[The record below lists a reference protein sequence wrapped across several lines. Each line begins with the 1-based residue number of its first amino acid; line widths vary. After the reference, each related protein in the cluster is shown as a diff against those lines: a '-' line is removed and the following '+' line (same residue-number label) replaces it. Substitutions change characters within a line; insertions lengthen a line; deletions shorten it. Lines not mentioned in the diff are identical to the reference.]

1 MRHALSIVV
10 CLLLAAAALT
20 PARGQE
26 IPEIPFE
33 KYELPNG
40 LDVILH
46 EDHAIPMVS
55 VNVWYH
61 VGSGDEKPGRSGF
74 AHLFEHMMFQGSKHH
89 DAEFFEPLQKVGGRI
104 NGSTNTDRTNYWENV
119 PSNYLE
125 TVLWL
130 EADRMGFLL
139 PAMTQEKLD
148 NQRDVV
154 KNERRQNY
162 ENQPYRKSRLILAEM
177 MFPDEHPYSWPTIGS
192 QADLSAASLE
202 DVSDFFKTY
211 YAPNNASLVI
221 AGAIDREQ
229 TKEWVEKY
237 FAAIPPGPAVERIG
251 TWMPELD
258 GPKRATAE
266 DNIELPRLYYA
277 WHTPGYYQPGDAEL
291 DLLRNILAEGK
302 TSRLYKAL
310 VYEQEIAQDVTVFQ
324 GSRLMGSIFQIQV
337 TAREGH
343 TLEEIEAAVDA
354 EIEKLLAEGVTDDE
368 LEQARLFWE
377 ARFIRALERVGGFG
391 GVADRLNNYNYYLG
405 DPGSFAWDMGR
416 YSSATAEG
424 VLEYARRYL
433 EPDKRGTLHLVPQ
446 GQLVAAE
453 DETDRAVEPSGG
465 AEPAF
470 APPPI
475 HRERL
480 ANGLELLVVEDH
492 ALPIVQ
498 ANLVVKSGWAS
509 DPADRPGTASLTA
522 ELLDEGTTSRSAL
535 EISDETKRLAAAL
548 GTNSFFDGSGV
559 NLNVLERN
567 LTPALGLMADVVMNP
582 NFPEEELERQRR
594 IYLGRIQQEAKQPQ
608 AAAFK
613 SFLRLLY
620 GAEHPYGQPFTGS
633 GTTAAIQAIT
643 RDDLRGYYA
652 AHYLPG
658 NAALIM
664 VGDLTP
670 AEAREAAIAAF
681 GEWRGGEAAAAVAPA
696 ADPVAETGIYIV
708 DKPGA
713 PQSVVVA
720 GNVAIRRS
728 DPDYVAF
735 EVMNNAFGGKFA
747 SRINLNLRE
756 DKGYSYGARSIFL
769 PTRGDGPYLVFA
781 PVQAQ
786 STKESVVEIVRELG
800 ELVGTRPITEEE
812 LSEAQGN
819 LIKGFPQDFE
829 TVGGV
834 ARQLAEIVRY
844 GLPDDE
850 WVRRLEGIREV
861 TAEAATRAGKDRID
875 ADRLLIVVVGDRE
888 RIEPGL
894 RELGLGEVKTFDMSV
909 LR

>member
-1 MRHALSIVV
+1 MKKAFSTPLV
-10 CLLLAAAALT
+10 LAALVAA
-20 PARGQE
+20 PAAAQSV
-26 IPEIPFE
+26 PEIQFD

-46 EDHAIPMVS
+46 EDHSIPIVS

-61 VGSGDEKPGRSGF
+61 VGSGNEQPGRSGF
-74 AHLFEHMMFQGSKHH
+74 AHLFEHMMFQGSKNH
-89 DAEFFEPLQKVGGRI
+89 DDEFFKPLQKVGGRI

-177 MFPDEHPYSWPTIGS
+177 MYPDEHPYSWPTIGS
-192 QADLSAASLE
+192 QEDLTAASID

-211 YAPNNASLVI
+211 YAPNNAALVI
-221 AGAIDREQ
+221 AGDIDPAA
-229 TKEWVEKY
+229 TKEMVEKY
-237 FAAIPPGPAVERIG
+237 FAALPPGPAVERVSN
-251 TWMPELD
+251 WMPELD
-258 GPKRATAE
+258 GPRRAVAE
-266 DNIELPRLYYA
+266 DNIKLPRLYYV
-277 WHTPGYYQPGDAEL
+277 WHTPGFYKPGDAEF
-291 DLLRNILAEGK
+291 DLLSNILSTGK
-302 TSRLYKAL
+302 TSRLYKSL
-310 VYEQEIAQDVTVFQ
+310 VYEQEIAQDVASFQ
-324 GSRLMGSIFQIQV
+324 ASRLMGSTFQIRV

-343 TLEEIEAAVDA
+343 TLEELEEAVDA
-354 EIEKLLAEGVTDDE
+354 ELAKLLAEGVTDQE
-368 LEQARLFWE
+368 LEQARMAWE
-377 ARFIRALERVGGFG
+377 ASFIRRLERIGGFG
-391 GVADRLNNYNYYLG
+391 GVADQLNNYNYYLG
-405 DPGSFAWDMGR
+405 DPGSFDRDIER
-416 YSSATAEG
+416 YSKATAED
-424 VLEYARRYL
+424 VLSYTERYL
-433 EPDKRGTLHLVPQ
+433 QAGKRGTLHLVPQ
-446 GQLVAAE
+446 GQLVAKE
-453 DETDRAVEPSGG
+453 DDTDRTVEPQGA
-465 AEPAF
+465 AEPDF
-470 APPPI
+470 APPAI

-498 ANLVVKSGWAS
+498 ANLVIESGWAS
-509 DPADRPGTASLTA
+509 DPAERPGTASLTA
-522 ELLDEGTTSRSAL
+522 ELLDEGTTGRNAL
-535 EISDETKRLAAAL
+535 EIAGEAKRLAASL

-559 NLNVLERN
+559 NLNVLKRN
-567 LTPALGLMADVVMNP
+567 LGPALDLMADVVMNP
-582 NFPEEELERQRR
+582 TFPDEELERQRR

-608 AAAFK
+608 QAAFK

-620 GAEHPYGQPFTGS
+620 GADHPYGQPFTGS

-643 RDDLRGYYA
+643 REDLTSYYES
-652 AHYLPG
+652 HYLPS

-664 VGDLTP
+664 VGDVTP
-670 AEAREAAIAAF
+670 AEARRATTAAF
-681 GEWRGGEAAAAVAPA
+681 GGWQGGTVAASEAPS
-696 ADPVAETGIYIV
+696 AEPISGTGIYIV
-708 DKPGA
+708 DRPGA
-713 PQSVVVA
+713 PQSVVVV

-756 DKGYSYGARSIFL
+756 DKGYSYGARAIFI

-781 PVQAQ
+781 PVQSQ
-786 STKESVVEIVRELG
+786 STKESVVEIVKELR
-800 ELVGTRPITEEE
+800 ELVGSRPITAEE
-812 LSEAQGN
+812 LAEAQGN
-819 LIKGFPQDFE
+819 LIKGFPQQFE

-834 ARQLAEIVRY
+834 ATQLAEIIRY
-844 GLPDDE
+844 GLPNDE
-850 WVRRLEGIREV
+850 WVRRLESIQNV
-861 TAEAATRAGKDRID
+861 TAEEATRAGSDRID
-875 ADRLLIVVVGDRE
+875 PEDLLIVVVGDRE
-888 RIEPGL
+888 QIEPGL

-909 LR
+909 LQ

>member
-1 MRHALSIVV
+1 MKKSSIVLL
-10 CLLLAAAALT
+10 CLALAATVTAAQS
-20 PARGQE
+20 A
-26 IPEIPFE
+26 PEISFE

-46 EDHAIPMVS
+46 EDHSIPMVS

-61 VGSGDEKPGRSGF
+61 VGSGNEKPGRSGF

-89 DAEFFEPLQKVGGRI
+89 DDEFFKPLQKVGGRI

-177 MFPDEHPYSWPTIGS
+177 MYPDEHPYSWPTIGS
-192 QADLSAASLE
+192 QEDLTAASLE
-202 DVSDFFKTY
+202 DVSDFFRTY

-221 AGAIDREQ
+221 AGDIDPASA
-229 TKEWVEKY
+229 KELVDKY
-237 FAAIPPGPAVERIG
+237 FAALPPGPAVERVSE
-251 TWMPELD
+251 WMPELQD
-258 GPKRATAE
+258 PKRAVAQ
-266 DNIELPRLYYA
+266 DNIELPRLYYV
-277 WHTPGYYQPGDAEL
+277 WHTPGFYKPGDAEL
-291 DLLRNILAEGK
+291 DLLANILAAGK

-310 VYEQEIAQDVTVFQ
+310 VYEREIAQDVSVFQ
-324 GSRLMGSIFQIQV
+324 ASRLMGSNFHVEV

-354 EIEKLLAEGVTDDE
+354 ELARLLEEGVTDEE
-368 LEQARLFWE
+368 LEQARVAWE
-377 ARFIRALERVGGFG
+377 ASFVRRLERVGGFG
-391 GVADRLNNYNYYLG
+391 GVADQLNAYNYYL
-405 DPGSFAWDMGR
+405 DEPGSFEWDIQR
-416 YSSATAEG
+416 YSRASAED
-424 VLEYARRYL
+424 VLAYARSYL
-433 EPDKRGTLHLVPQ
+433 QAGKRGTLHLVPQ
-446 GQLVAAE
+446 GQLAAAADEVDRTVEPQGAAE
-453 DETDRAVEPSGG
+453 PDFT
-465 AEPAF
+465 
-470 APPPI
+470 PPVV

-480 ANGLELLVVEDH
+480 ANGLELMVVEDH
-492 ALPIVQ
+492 SLPIVQ
-498 ANLVVKSGWAS
+498 ANMVVKSGWAS

-522 ELLDEGTTSRSAL
+522 ELLDEGTADRDAL
-535 EISDETKRLAAAL
+535 AIAGEAKRLAAAL
-548 GTNSFFDGSGV
+548 DTNSFFDGSGV
-559 NLNVLERN
+559 NLNVLKRN
-567 LTPALGLMADVVMNP
+567 LEPALDLMADVVMNP
-582 NFPEEELERQRR
+582 TFPEEELERQRR

-608 AAAFK
+608 QAAFK

-633 GTTAAIQAIT
+633 GTTVAIQAIT
-643 RDDLRGYYA
+643 REDLLGYYR
-652 AHYLPG
+652 AHYVPG
-658 NAALIM
+658 NAALTM
-664 VGDLTP
+664 VGDVTP
-670 AEAREAAIAAF
+670 AEARRAATAAF
-681 GEWRGGEAAAAVAPA
+681 GSWQGGAAAAAEAPA
-696 ADPVAETGIYIV
+696 AEPVSGTTIYIV

-713 PQSVVVA
+713 PQSVVVV
-720 GNVAIRRS
+720 GNVAIRRA

-756 DKGYSYGARSIFL
+756 DKGYSYGARAIFV
-769 PTRGDGPYLVFA
+769 PTRGDGPYMVFA
-781 PVQAQ
+781 PVQSQ
-786 STKESVVEIVRELG
+786 STSESVVEIVRELG
-800 ELVGTRPITEEE
+800 EVVGSRPITAEE

-819 LIKGFPQDFE
+819 LIKGFPQQFE

-834 ARQLAEIVRY
+834 AVQLSEMVRY

-850 WVRRLEGIREV
+850 WSRRLESIQSV
-861 TAEAATRAGKDRID
+861 TAEEATKAAKDRVD
-875 ADRLLIVVVGDRE
+875 PEDLLIVVVGDRAQ
-888 RIEPGL
+888 IEPGL
-894 RELGLGEVKTFDMSV
+894 RDLGLGEVKTFDMSV
-909 LR
+909 LQ

>member
-1 MRHALSIVV
+1 MKKSSIALL
-10 CLLLAAAALT
+10 CLALVATAAAAQS
-20 PARGQE
+20 A
-26 IPEIPFE
+26 PEISFE

-46 EDHAIPMVS
+46 EDHSIPMVS

-61 VGSGDEKPGRSGF
+61 VGSGNEKPGRTGF

-89 DAEFFEPLQKVGGRI
+89 DDEFFKPLQKVGGRI

-177 MFPDEHPYSWPTIGS
+177 MYPDEHPYSWPTIGS
-192 QADLSAASLE
+192 QEDLTAASLE
-202 DVSDFFKTY
+202 DVSDFFRTY
-211 YAPNNASLVI
+211 YAPNNASLAI
-221 AGAIDREQ
+221 AGDFDPAAV
-229 TKEWVEKY
+229 KKLVEEY
-237 FAAIPPGPAVERIG
+237 FAALPPGPAVERVSE
-251 TWMPELD
+251 WMPELE
-258 GPKRATAE
+258 GPKRAVAQ
-266 DNIELPRLYYA
+266 DNIELPRLYYV
-277 WHTPGYYQPGDAEL
+277 WHTPGFYKPGDAEL
-291 DLLRNILAEGK
+291 DLLANILATGK

-310 VYEQEIAQDVTVFQ
+310 VYEREIAQDVTVFQ
-324 GSRLMGSIFQIQV
+324 ASRLMGSNFHVQV

-354 EIEKLLAEGVTDDE
+354 ELARLLEEGVTDEE
-368 LEQARLFWE
+368 LAQARVAWE
-377 ARFIRALERVGGFG
+377 ASFVRRLERVGGFG
-391 GVADRLNNYNYYLG
+391 GVADQLNAYNYYLG
-405 DPGSFAWDMGR
+405 EPGSFEWDIQR
-416 YSSATAEG
+416 YSGASAED
-424 VLEYARRYL
+424 VLAYARRYL
-433 EPDKRGTLHLVPQ
+433 QADKRGTLHLVPQ
-446 GQLVAAE
+446 GQLAAAE
-453 DETDRAVEPSGG
+453 DELDRTVEPQGA
-465 AEPAF
+465 AEPGF
-470 APPPI
+470 TPPVI

-492 ALPIVQ
+492 SLPIVQ

-522 ELLDEGTTSRSAL
+522 ELLDEGTADRDAL
-535 EISDETKRLAAAL
+535 AIAGEAKRLAAAL
-548 GTNSFFDGSGV
+548 DTNSFFDGSGV
-559 NLNVLERN
+559 NLNVLKRN
-567 LTPALGLMADVVMNP
+567 LEPALGLMADVVMNP
-582 NFPEEELERQRR
+582 TFPEEELERQRR

-608 AAAFK
+608 QSAFK

-620 GAEHPYGQPFTGS
+620 GADHPYGQPFTGS
-633 GTTAAIQAIT
+633 GTTAAIQAIS
-643 RDDLRGYYA
+643 RDDLLGYYRS
-652 AHYLPG
+652 HYLPG
-658 NAALIM
+658 NAALTM
-664 VGDLTP
+664 VGDVTP
-670 AEAREAAIAAF
+670 AEARQAAMAAF
-681 GEWRGGEAAAAVAPA
+681 GSWQGGAVAAADAPA
-696 ADPVAETGIYIV
+696 AEPVSGRTIYIV

-713 PQSVVVA
+713 PQSVVVV
-720 GNVAIRRS
+720 GNVAIRRA

-756 DKGYSYGARSIFL
+756 DKGYTYGARAIFV
-769 PTRGDGPYLVFA
+769 PTRGDGPYFVFA
-781 PVQAQ
+781 PVQSQ
-786 STKESVVEIVRELG
+786 STSESVVEIVKELADV
-800 ELVGTRPITEEE
+800 VGSRPITAEE
-812 LSEAQGN
+812 LAEAQGN
-819 LIKGFPQDFE
+819 LIKGFPQQFE

-834 ARQLAEIVRY
+834 AGQLSEMIRY

-850 WVRRLEGIREV
+850 WARRLESIQGV
-861 TAEAATRAGKDRID
+861 TTEEATQAAEDRVD
-875 ADRLLIVVVGDRE
+875 PEDLLIVVVGDRAQ
-888 RIEPGL
+888 IEPGL

-909 LR
+909 LQ